1 MSGMSKKKWKIAALL
16 ALSCLVMS
24 PVLAFDAGDVAR
36 LVETR
41 SCPGGDLR
49 GATLKN
55 KDLTGADLTG
65 ADLSYADLSGAVL
78 EGADLSKA
86 NLQKANLRKAGWGR
100 PYTRQPFLSV
110 L

>member
-1 MSGMSKKKWKIAALL
+1 MSKKKWKIAALL

-49 GATLKN
+49 GRPLKTRTSQGQILREPISVMLIFPVPSW
-55 KDLTGADLTG
+55 KALTFPRQTF
-65 ADLSYADLSGAVL
+65 
-78 EGADLSKA
+78 K
-86 NLQKANLRKAGWGR
+86 R
-100 PYTRQPFLSV
+100 PICAKPIL
-110 L
+110 

>member
-1 MSGMSKKKWKIAALL
+1 MSKKKWKIAALL

-49 GATLKN
+49 GG
-55 KDLTGADLTG
+55 D
-65 ADLSYADLSGAVL
+65 
-78 EGADLSKA
+78 
-86 NLQKANLRKAGWGR
+86 
-100 PYTRQPFLSV
+100 P
-110 L
+110 

>member
-1 MSGMSKKKWKIAALL
+1 MSKKKWKIAALL

-24 PVLAFDAGDVAR
+24 PVLAFDVGDVAR

-65 ADLSYADLSGAVL
+65 ADLS
-78 EGADLSKA
+78 
-86 NLQKANLRKAGWGR
+86 
-100 PYTRQPFLSV
+100 
-110 L
+110 

>member
-41 SCPGGDLR
+41 SCPCLLYTSPSPRDR
-49 GATLKN
+49 G
-55 KDLTGADLTG
+55 
-65 ADLSYADLSGAVL
+65 
-78 EGADLSKA
+78 
-86 NLQKANLRKAGWGR
+86 
-100 PYTRQPFLSV
+100 
-110 L
+110 